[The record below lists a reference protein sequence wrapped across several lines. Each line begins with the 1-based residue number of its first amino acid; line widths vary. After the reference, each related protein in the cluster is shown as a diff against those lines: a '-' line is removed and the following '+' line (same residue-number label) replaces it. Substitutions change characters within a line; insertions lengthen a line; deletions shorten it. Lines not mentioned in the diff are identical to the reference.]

1 MLFTFFALATAVA
14 ILAPRGWPEKLII
27 FLSAV
32 PIAVLAN
39 VIRITVT
46 GVLYE
51 QSQDDLARVVF
62 HDLAGWLMM
71 PLALGMLFLELFVL
85 GRSLVRV
92 GGEIPGPTR
101 VAVPVRA

>member
-14 ILAPRGWPEKLII
+14 ILARRGWPEKLII

-46 GVLYE
+46 GLLFE
-51 QSQDDLARVVF
+51 ASRDNLARVVF

-85 GRSLVRV
+85 GRSVVRIDDSV
-92 GGEIPGPTR
+92 ANPGR
-101 VAVPVRA
+101 VAVPALG